1 LANDVLAVI
10 DSLRLERPILLGHFL
25 GGKELTALATEHP
38 KRVSGLIYIDS
49 TADPTYDWTA
59 NTERRKRLPPP
70 AVPRPTQQDL
80 ASVQAYRDWQ
90 VRAWGYAMPAGD
102 ISSVFGINADG
113 SVAPHKTPPFVGDA
127 IFQGTK
133 KPDYSGIRVPL
144 LAFFAPPPPLEQQ
157 VKTVQPLNEEQRAI
171 LQSLYEEEL
180 AFSHTASSTLK
191 KGVPDARIVEIQG
204 PPIICFCPK

>member
-1 LANDVLAVI
+1 M
-10 DSLRLERPILLGHFL
+10 
-25 GGKELTALATEHP
+25 
-38 KRVSGLIYIDS
+38 
-49 TADPTYDWTA
+49 
-59 NTERRKRLPPP
+59 
-70 AVPRPTQQDL
+70 
-80 ASVQAYRDWQ
+80 QAYRDWQ

-157 VKTVQPLNEEQRAI
+157 VKTFQPLNEEQRAI

-191 KGVPDARIVEIQG
+191 KGVPDARIAEIQG
-204 PPIICFCPK
+204 TAHYMFLSNEPDLL

>member
-1 LANDVLAVI
+1 
-10 DSLRLERPILLGHFL
+10 
-25 GGKELTALATEHP
+25 
-38 KRVSGLIYIDS
+38 
-49 TADPTYDWTA
+49 
-59 NTERRKRLPPP
+59 
-70 AVPRPTQQDL
+70 
-80 ASVQAYRDWQ
+80 
-90 VRAWGYAMPAGD
+90 MPAGD

-133 KPDYSGIRVPL
+133 KPDYSGIRVPV

-204 PPIICFCPK
+204 AAHYMFLSKMSPTFCERSPYQPNSLRPTGSKRPVRVPTQAALSLLRDGATTFVRSSIRNAKPCVTKRRGT